1 MLREDQQ
8 IMAFD
13 DGFEIAIEDGPSG
26 VPDHFKQLGLAKEWA
41 AGYHMGLIARRSGGT
56 VLLPE
61 PVVKA

>member
-1 MLREDQQ
+1 
-8 IMAFD
+8 MAFD